1 MLSHEDLKKLRT
13 AAEGR
18 EGGEPGL
25 HEAVVKD
32 NQECLCAWDKSDPVT
47 WMLLYVVQAHSRFVQ
62 AEKDCVD
69 HERLEE
75 AREDRRKAVAMLQ
88 DALD

>member
-1 MLSHEDLKKLRT
+1 MLSHEDMGKLRA

-18 EGGEPGL
+18 EEEHGL

-32 NQECLCAWDKSDPVT
+32 NQECLCGWDKSDPVT

-62 AEKDCVD
+62 AEKDHVD

-88 DALD
+88 DAL